1 MIRGGVVAAAAGL
14 LASATIAACGA
25 DATSNNASTNVGVC
39 GTAVG
44 TASGRTPDYI
54 VVLVASGAGAAP
66 SSAAPSSLSASSPS
80 ASPIPDV
87 VVSGTL
93 AHVSG
98 AGATHIALSIC
109 QRSTGAV
116 ATGLHPDVTLRNATA
131 GTTPVAMPVAVF
143 EGKGQGVNDLHY
155 GNNVNLE
162 PGDIYT
168 VTVAIDAA
176 NTVELTYQA
185 PSNAPT
191 PTPGPPQCILNHQM
205 CE

>member
-1 MIRGGVVAAAAGL
+1 MIRREVLAAATGLVAAA
-14 LASATIAACGA
+14 TVAACSA

-39 GTAVG
+39 GTAAG
-44 TASGRTPDYI
+44 SASGRTPDYV
-54 VVLVASGAGAAP
+54 VVLAVSGAGGAP
-66 SSAAPSSLSASSPS
+66 STATSSS
-80 ASPIPDV
+80 ASPVPDV

-93 AHVSG
+93 AAVGG
-98 AGATHIALSIC
+98 AGATHIALHIC

-116 ATGLHPDVTLRNATA
+116 ATGLHPDVTVRNATA
-131 GTTPVAMPVAVF
+131 GTSPVAMPVAVL

-155 GNNVNLE
+155 GNNVGLK

-168 VTVAIDAA
+168 ITVHIDGA
-176 NTVELTYQA
+176 NTVDLTYQA
-185 PSNAPT
+185 PSSAAT